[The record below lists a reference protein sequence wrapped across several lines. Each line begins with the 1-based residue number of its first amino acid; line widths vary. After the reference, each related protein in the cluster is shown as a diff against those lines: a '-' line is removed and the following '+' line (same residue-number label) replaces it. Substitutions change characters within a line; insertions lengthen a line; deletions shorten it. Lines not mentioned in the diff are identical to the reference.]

1 VTPPLRSRRGRRAA
15 PLLALVAILAVSAP
29 AAPVA
34 GAGAAPAPPETAE
47 PVLVVEGRGHGHG
60 VGMAQ
65 DGALALGR
73 AGASTAEIL
82 QHFYPGT
89 TMGQAGGEVRVA
101 VLSGATEAVVAFPG
115 GGEVRSP
122 RDGPQAPGFP
132 VTVGPGGA
140 VRLRFDG
147 SYRAEPMSGATV
159 AASAVSGPVPVSPPA
174 SQHQEQGGNLLGG
187 LLGGEQPP
195 PSDPPA
201 PPPAG
206 DAPAPAPP
214 PAGAPAPPVPPPDE
228 APPPPPAEAVPT
240 SGSAMW
246 AVPSAGRT
254 VAVPARSAS
263 YRGVVQAVAGP
274 GGLRLV
280 NQLDVED
287 YLRGMGEVRD
297 SSWPR
302 AALGA
307 QAVAARTY
315 ALRAMATSGELCDS
329 QDCQV
334 YLGQQA
340 EYGAMDAAVA
350 ATRGQVVRFDGAL
363 AQAVYSASG
372 GGMSAAPEEG
382 FATSGAGLSYLPAI
396 SYPTADPQPWEVRIP
411 LGQLRR
417 RLAYPGA
424 LHDVRVAEVGP
435 SGRPLSVELVGE
447 AGVRQVTGLGF
458 RDALSLRSTLW
469 ILRVERAPD
478 PAPGSPPGEA
488 AAPGGG
494 RGDAAGITVAGSRG
508 RPLGSPGT
516 SVALALSRY
525 EQPLQM
531 ATKGAAAVLAAATAA
546 GLAFHLAG
554 PRVPASAAAPER
566 TRRTRK
572 GRPRRAGP
580 STGNDGSG

>member
-1 VTPPLRSRRGRRAA
+1 VAPPQRIRRKRRAA
-15 PLLALVAILAVSAP
+15 PLLALVAILTVSAS

-34 GAGAAPAPPETAE
+34 GAGSAPAPAEGAE

-89 TMGQAGGEVRVA
+89 TVGQAGGEVRVA
-101 VLSGATEAVVAFPG
+101 ILSGAGEAVVAFPG

-147 SYRAEPMSGATV
+147 AYRAEPMSGATV
-159 AASAVSGPVPVSPPA
+159 AASTVSGPVLVSPPA
-174 SQHQEQGGNLLGG
+174 SQHQSEEGSGLLGG
-187 LLGGEQPP
+187 VLGGEQPP
-195 PSDPPA
+195 PTDPPD

-206 DAPAPAPP
+206 DAPAPGPP
-214 PAGAPAPPVPPPDE
+214 PAGTPAPPVPPPDQ
-228 APPPPPAEAVPT
+228 APPPDNVAT

-246 AVPSAGRT
+246 AVPASGAT

-297 SSWPR
+297 SSWPQ

-315 ALRAMATSGELCDS
+315 ALRAMAISGELCDS

-334 YLGQQA
+334 YLGRQA

-372 GGMSAAPEEG
+372 GGMSATPEEG

-435 SGRPLSVELVGE
+435 SGRPLSVELLGD
-447 AGVRQVTGLGF
+447 AGVRQLTGLGF

-469 ILRVERAPD
+469 TLRVERAPD
-478 PAPGSPPGEA
+478 PAPGSPPAEA
-488 AAPGGG
+488 PEPGGG

-516 SVALALSRY
+516 SVALVLSRY
-525 EQPLQM
+525 EQPLQV
-531 ATKGAAAVLAAATAA
+531 ATKLAAAVLAAAAAA

-554 PRVPASAAAPER
+554 PRLPAPAAATER
-566 TRRTRK
+566 VPKTRK

-580 STGNDGSG
+580 PTGNDESG